1 MLALREPTRHL
12 LPLLPAL
19 SSLRGPTLGLCSL
32 LHTLSSLRGPLL
44 DVPCQRLALPP
55 LSHRPLPQALSLL
68 AGRWGHALLS
78 PWGRALRLRPLVLA
92 LSSLRGPTHLL
103 TRPTLSSHWGPAQGL
118 LLRRPTPLPA
128 LGPRPAS
135 LLLRFARTGGGRRA
149 GGRLDSPPTAAPPS
163 PRLLIFVLLLR
174 PRTVAFPFR
183 PFHSRRRHSLRDLD
197 AASSMFRRGR
207 LRARCGG

>member
-32 LHTLSSLRGPLL
+32 LHALSSLRGPLH
-44 DVPCQRLALPP
+44 DVPCRRLALPS
-55 LSHRPLPQALSLL
+55 LSHRPLPEALSLL
-68 AGRWGHALLS
+68 AGRWGQALLS

-118 LLRRPTPLPA
+118 LLRRPMPLPA

-135 LLLRFARTGGGRRA
+135 LLLRFARAGGGRA
-149 GGRLDSPPTAAPPS
+149 GGRLDSPSTAAPPS
-163 PRLLIFVLLLR
+163 TRLLIFVLLLQ
-174 PRTVAFPFR
+174 PRTVASPLLT
-183 PFHSRRRHSLRDLD
+183 FHSRRRLSLWDLD